1 VGTATPRQRGG
12 SDLITTASTGGRKI
26 DPAQELGN
34 RKIPSGTAFASVGQ
48 AVLVPGAHRTSFYL
62 CAAAAGAEWSFHSA
76 CHGAGTIIDQFAR
89 HDVSGPCERGHMT
102 LRFRYKENKA
112 TVVPHLDDR
121 GVDEAVGILV
131 AHDLVRPVARLRP
144 LAVLH

>member
-1 VGTATPRQRGG
+1 M
-12 SDLITTASTGGRKI
+12 TTASTGGRRI

-34 RKIPSGTAFASVGQ
+34 GKIPSGTAFATVGQ
-48 AVLVPGAHRTSFYL
+48 AVLVPGTRRTSSYL
-62 CAAAAGAEWSFHSA
+62 CVAAAGAERSFHSA
-76 CHGAGTIIDQFAR
+76 CHGAGTIIDQFAGR
-89 HDVSGPCERGHMT
+89 GVSGPCERGHTT
-102 LRFRYKENKA
+102 LRFRYKENEA
-112 TVVPHLDDR
+112 TVVPHLDDC